1 MVEKFGD
8 GTAPEAAISGGNGFS
23 SKYTSFFPSFQ
34 IVSPK
39 KSRAMPPWS
48 HFPLDKC
55 PRKAYSKE
63 KYASTG
69 FAHPFPSQRKKRG
82 IMATYTSK
90 GANGDVV
97 LFNPV
102 PEAEYM
108 YGCVPTAVGML
119 LGYYDLYGYRGTALS
134 NVIDGPVAL
143 KSRGT
148 DGNKYNMNEF
158 DTALGRAIATKE
170 YVYRFY
176 SHDDIGTLTANNP
189 VSNYNPTTPQDE
201 LPYSFAADGVSMN
214 TSVWNCLADY
224 LGTGQYWRGNG
235 NLSTTNSYCTLEDLL
250 GYTFVVSI
258 DDGTTHKTIDYQ
270 NTAML
275 YGLDLYVK
283 SKGYSLDYEI
293 TGAYVVDVAGGSF
306 TFEDYMA
313 EIDAGRPVIVSIEG
327 HAMVG
332 YGYNAE
338 SREIIFDD
346 CYNHDKKMVWD
357 STYHYSN
364 ADRKL
369 QSITVIGFN
378 VNGDMDLAVVP
389 ISGST
394 QSLVLSD
401 RQNATKSADHA
412 MPGATVYASFAIK
425 NTGSKESRDFAAGI
439 YVDGELVSSSFVY
452 SISSN
457 SSRRIANTALT
468 GLSVG
473 MHNVR
478 VKADYKN
485 EIQELSG
492 KNNVAEMNFLV
503 LKSGTNIVYNTKTV
517 NGGKTS
523 RDDYVSGGAR
533 INVSSAVAFDT
544 ILHGTVTS
552 SGADGSVRYYG
563 ASAYVGNDGCL
574 SGAKVYE
581 YGQVYVQFGGLALDT
596 LLDENGRLT
605 VSSGGSASGVEVHS
619 KAKLQVQSGG
629 KLTGGID
636 FASGASASMDAG
648 AILDFD
654 ISKLAPGAGA
664 RVNNLSAVK
673 GAPVYTLTVSGTQK
687 NGKYTLAKGASG
699 FFDTVKFKNVSDIYA
714 YGTLTLGQT
723 ANIGGVDYTL
733 ELANDVLSVTVGSA
747 VQTTAARGDR
757 DGNGVSDVMF
767 VWTGNNCAHGYWMNG
782 SSEWWS
788 ANSTGVSADWDN
800 LGSYDMSGDGK
811 ADAVLFG
818 NVVVNGAKGAYIGYY
833 QDGDDAS
840 GWVNI
845 GYLDNS
851 SNVAWKNCVGNLTGG
866 TANSI
871 VWFAPELCA
880 LGAWTDGTQNWV
892 SMSSTFNKDWTLVG
906 CGDFNGDG
914 KDSVLMSYGGGQ
926 IFYSANLDGST
937 AKMGALN
944 WSGWDVRA
952 IGDFAGDGKDDVVL
966 FHKDTGSMVML
977 KNGSADDYASI
988 GQLDPKDWFVAG
1000 CGDYNCDGADDL
1012 LVRQYSTG
1020 MLGYYSNGDQGKWV
1034 ELGRGVDMNW
1044 TVIA

>member
-1 MVEKFGD
+1 
-8 GTAPEAAISGGNGFS
+8 
-23 SKYTSFFPSFQ
+23 
-34 IVSPK
+34 
-39 KSRAMPPWS
+39 
-48 HFPLDKC
+48 
-55 PRKAYSKE
+55 
-63 KYASTG
+63 
-69 FAHPFPSQRKKRG
+69 
-82 IMATYTSK
+82 MATYTSK

-97 LFNPV
+97 LYNPV

-134 NVIDGPVAL
+134 NVIDGTVAL

-176 SHDDIGTLTANNP
+176 SHDDIGTLSTY
-189 VSNYNPTTPQDE
+189 NYTPTTPQDE

-235 NLSTTNSYCTLEDLL
+235 NLSTTNSYCSLEDLL
-250 GYTFVVSI
+250 GYSFVVSI

-283 SKGYSLDYEI
+283 DRGYSLDYEI
-293 TGAYVVDVAGGSF
+293 TGTYPVDVAGGKF

-313 EIDAGRPVIVSIEG
+313 EIDAGRPVMVSIEG
-327 HAMVG
+327 HAMIG
-332 YGYNAE
+332 YGYNADT
-338 SREIIFDD
+338 REIIFDD
-346 CYNHDKKMVWD
+346 CYNHDQKMAWD
-357 STYHYSN
+357 GVYHYSN
-364 ADRKL
+364 ADRTL

-378 VNGDMDLAVVP
+378 VNGDVDLAVVP

-401 RQNATKSADHA
+401 RQNATKTVDHI
-412 MPGATVYASFAIK
+412 MQGGTVYASFAIK
-425 NTGSKESRDFAAGI
+425 NTGSKESKDFAAGI
-439 YVDGELVSSSFVY
+439 YVDDALLISSSVY

-457 SSRRIANTALT
+457 SSRRIANTAIT

-473 MHNVR
+473 LHNVR
-478 VKADYKN
+478 VMADYKN
-485 EIQELSG
+485 AVQELSG
-492 KNNVAEMNFLV
+492 KNNEAKMNILV
-503 LKSGTNIVYNTKTV
+503 LKSGTNIVSYSKTV

-533 INVSSAVAFDT
+533 LNVSSGVAFDT
-544 ILHGTVTS
+544 VLHGSITS
-552 SGADGSVRYYG
+552 IEADGTVHFYG
-563 ASAYVGNDGCL
+563 ASAYIGNDGTI
-574 SGAKVYE
+574 SGAAVYE
-581 YGQVYVQFGGLALDT
+581 YGQIYVQFGGMAIDT
-596 LLDENGRLT
+596 RLDENGRLT
-605 VSSGGSASGVEVHS
+605 VSSGGSASGVEVQS

-654 ISKLAPGAGA
+654 ISQLAPGAGA
-664 RVNNLSAVK
+664 RVNDLSAVK
-673 GAPVYTLTVSGTQK
+673 GTPVYTLTVKGTQQ

-714 YGTLTLGQT
+714 YGMLTLGQT
-723 ANIGGVDYTL
+723 TTIGGVDYTL
-733 ELANDVLSVTVGSA
+733 ELADDVLSVTVGSA
-747 VQTTAARGDR
+747 VQATAARGDR

-767 VWTGNNCAHGYWMNG
+767 VWTGNNYAHGYWMNG

-788 ANSTGVSADWDN
+788 ANCTGVSAEWDN
-800 LGSYDMSGDGK
+800 LGSYDMSGDGR
-811 ADAVLFG
+811 ADAVMFG
-818 NVVVNGAKGAYIGYY
+818 NVVVNGKKGAYIGYY
-833 QDGDDAS
+833 QDGNDAS

-851 SNVAWKNCVGNLTGG
+851 SDIAWQNCVGNLTGG
-866 TANSI
+866 AANSI

-880 LGAWTDGTQNWV
+880 LGAWTDGTDDWV
-892 SMSSTFNKDWTLVG
+892 KLSGNFNSDWTLVG

-914 KDSVLMSYGGGQ
+914 KDSVLMSCGGGQ
-926 IFYSANLDGST
+926 IFYSADLNGATAQMGS
-937 AKMGALN
+937 LN
-944 WSGWDVRA
+944 WSGWAVRA

-977 KNGSADDYASI
+977 KNGNADDYASI
-988 GQLDPKDWFVAG
+988 GQLAPSDWFVAG
-1000 CGDYNCDGADDL
+1000 CGDYNGDGADDL

-1020 MLGYYSNGDQGKWV
+1020 MLGYYSNGDQNNWV
-1034 ELGRGVDMNW
+1034 ELGRGVDMKW

>member
-1 MVEKFGD
+1 
-8 GTAPEAAISGGNGFS
+8 
-23 SKYTSFFPSFQ
+23 
-34 IVSPK
+34 
-39 KSRAMPPWS
+39 
-48 HFPLDKC
+48 
-55 PRKAYSKE
+55 
-63 KYASTG
+63 
-69 FAHPFPSQRKKRG
+69 
-82 IMATYTSK
+82 MATYTSRSV
-90 GANGDVV
+90 NGDVV

-119 LGYYDLYGYRGTALS
+119 LGYYDLYGYRGAALTNIIS
-134 NVIDGPVAL
+134 GTVAL

-158 DTALGRAIATKE
+158 DTALGRAIASKE

-176 SHDDIGTLTANNP
+176 SHDDIDTLTANNP
-189 VSNYNPTTPQDE
+189 AYNYTPTTPQEE

-283 SKGYSLDYEI
+283 AKGYSLDYEI

-306 TFEDYMA
+306 TFEDYIS

-332 YGYNAE
+332 YGYNADT
-338 SREIIFDD
+338 REIIFDD
-346 CYNHDKKMVWD
+346 CYNHDRKMPWD
-357 STYHYSN
+357 GTYHYSN
-364 ADRKL
+364 ADRAL

-394 QSLVLSD
+394 QSLVVSD
-401 RQNATKSADHA
+401 KQNATKSADHA
-412 MPGATVYASFAIK
+412 MQGATVYASFAIRNK
-425 NTGSKESRDFAAGI
+425 GSKESRDFAAGI
-439 YVDGELVSSSFVY
+439 YVDDVLVGSSSVY
-452 SISSN
+452 SIPSN
-457 SSRRIANTALT
+457 SSRRIANIPIA

-485 EIQELSG
+485 AIQELSG
-492 KNNVAEMNFLV
+492 KNNEAEMKVLV
-503 LKSGTNIVYNTKTV
+503 LKSCTNIVSYTKTV
-517 NGGKTS
+517 TGGKTS

-533 INVSSAVAFDT
+533 LNVSSAVAFDT
-544 ILHGTVTS
+544 VLHGTVTS
-552 SGADGSVRYYG
+552 SSSNGSVQYYG
-563 ASAYVGNDGCL
+563 ASAYIGDGGFL

-581 YGQVYVQFGGLALDT
+581 YGQVYVQFGGLAIDT
-596 LLDENGRLT
+596 LLDENSRLT

-619 KAKLQVQSGG
+619 RAQLQVRSGG
-629 KLTGGID
+629 KLTGEVNFG
-636 FASGASASMDAG
+636 SGASASMDSG

-654 ISKLAPGAGA
+654 ISKLAPRAGA
-664 RVNNLSAVK
+664 RVNDLSAVT

-714 YGTLTLGQT
+714 YGVLTLGQT
-723 ANIGGVDYTL
+723 TNIGGVDYKL

-747 VQTTAARGDR
+747 VQESSARGDR

-767 VWTGNNCAHGYWMNG
+767 VWTGNNYAHGYWMNG

-788 ANSTGVSADWDN
+788 ANASGVSADWDN
-800 LGSYDMSGDGK
+800 LGSYDMSGDGR
-811 ADAVLFG
+811 ADAVMFG
-818 NVVVNGAKGAYIGYY
+818 NAVVNGAKGAYIGYY
-833 QDGDDAS
+833 QDGCDNAD

-845 GYLDNS
+845 GFLDNS
-851 SNVAWKNCVGNLTGG
+851 SNTAWQNCIGNLTGG
-866 TANSI
+866 AANSI
-871 VWFAPELCA
+871 VWFAPERCA
-880 LGAWTDGTQNWV
+880 LGAWTDGTDNWV
-892 SMSSTFNKDWTLVG
+892 GMSGNFNKDWTLVG
-906 CGDFNGDG
+906 CGDFDGDG
-914 KDSVLMSYGGGQ
+914 RDSVLMSFGDGQ
-926 IFYSANLDGST
+926 IFYSADLNGATAQMGS
-937 AKMGALN
+937 LN
-944 WSGWDVRA
+944 WSGWKVSA

-966 FHKDTGSMVML
+966 FHKASGSMVML
-977 KNGSADDYASI
+977 RNGNADDYASV
-988 GQLDPKDWFVAG
+988 GLLDPGDWFVAG
-1000 CGDYNCDGADDL
+1000 CGDYNGDGADDL

-1020 MLGYYSNGDQGKWV
+1020 MLGYYSNGDQSQWNV
-1034 ELGRGVDMNW
+1034 LGYGVDMSW

>member
-1 MVEKFGD
+1 
-8 GTAPEAAISGGNGFS
+8 
-23 SKYTSFFPSFQ
+23 
-34 IVSPK
+34 
-39 KSRAMPPWS
+39 
-48 HFPLDKC
+48 
-55 PRKAYSKE
+55 
-63 KYASTG
+63 
-69 FAHPFPSQRKKRG
+69 
-82 IMATYTSK
+82 MATFTSK

-97 LFNPV
+97 LYNPV

-134 NVIDGPVAL
+134 NVIDGTVAL

-176 SHDDIGTLTANNP
+176 SHDDIGTLSTY
-189 VSNYNPTTPQDE
+189 NYTPTTPQDE

-235 NLSTTNSYCTLEDLL
+235 NLSTTNSYCSLEDLL

-283 SKGYSLDYEI
+283 DRGYSLDYEI
-293 TGAYVVDVAGGSF
+293 TGTYPVDVAGGKF

-313 EIDAGRPVIVSIEG
+313 EIDAGRPVMVSIEG
-327 HAMVG
+327 HAMIG
-332 YGYNAE
+332 YGYNADT
-338 SREIIFDD
+338 REIIFDD
-346 CYNHDKKMVWD
+346 CYTHDQKMAWD
-357 STYHYSN
+357 GVYHYSN
-364 ADRKL
+364 ADRTL

-378 VNGDMDLAVVP
+378 VNGDVDLAVVP

-401 RQNATKSADHA
+401 RQNATKTVDHI
-412 MPGATVYASFAIK
+412 MQGGTVYASFAIK
-425 NTGSKESRDFAAGI
+425 NTGSKESKDFAAGI
-439 YVDGELVSSSFVY
+439 YMDDALVISSSVY

-473 MHNVR
+473 LHNVR
-478 VKADYKN
+478 VMADYKN
-485 EIQELSG
+485 TVQELSG
-492 KNNVAEMNFLV
+492 KNNEAKMNILV
-503 LKSGTNIVYNTKTV
+503 LKSGTNIVSYSKTV

-533 INVSSAVAFDT
+533 LNVSSGVAFDT
-544 ILHGTVTS
+544 VLHGSITS
-552 SGADGSVRYYG
+552 IEADGTVHFYG
-563 ASAYVGNDGCL
+563 ASAYIGNDGTI
-574 SGAKVYE
+574 SGAAVYE
-581 YGQVYVQFGGLALDT
+581 YGQIYVQFGGMAIDT
-596 LLDENGRLT
+596 RLDENGRLT
-605 VSSGGSASGVEVHS
+605 VSSGGSASGVEVQS

-654 ISKLAPGAGA
+654 ISQLAPGAGA
-664 RVNNLSAVK
+664 RVNDLSAVK
-673 GAPVYTLTVSGTQK
+673 GTPVYTLTVKGTQQ

-714 YGTLTLGQT
+714 YGMLTLGQT
-723 ANIGGVDYTL
+723 TTIGGVDYTL
-733 ELANDVLSVTVGSA
+733 ELADDVLSVTVGSA
-747 VQTTAARGDR
+747 VQATAARGDR

-767 VWTGNNCAHGYWMNG
+767 VWTGNNYAHGYWMNG

-788 ANSTGVSADWDN
+788 ANCTGVSAEWDN
-800 LGSYDMSGDGK
+800 LGSYDMSGDGR
-811 ADAVLFG
+811 ADAVMFG
-818 NVVVNGAKGAYIGYY
+818 NVVVNGKKGAYIGYY
-833 QDGDDAS
+833 QDGNDAS

-851 SNVAWKNCVGNLTGG
+851 SDVAWQNCVGNLTGG
-866 TANSI
+866 AANSI

-880 LGAWTDGTQNWV
+880 LGAWTDGTDDWV
-892 SMSSTFNKDWTLVG
+892 KLSGNFNSDWTLVG

-914 KDSVLMSYGGGQ
+914 KDSVLMSCGGGQ
-926 IFYSANLDGST
+926 IFYSADLNGATAQMGS
-937 AKMGALN
+937 LN
-944 WSGWDVRA
+944 WSGWAVRA
-952 IGDFAGDGKDDVVL
+952 IGDFAGDGKDDIVL

-977 KNGSADDYASI
+977 KNGNADDYASI
-988 GQLDPKDWFVAG
+988 GQLAPSDWFVAG
-1000 CGDYNCDGADDL
+1000 CGDYNGDGADDL

-1020 MLGYYSNGDQGKWV
+1020 MLGYYSNGDQNNWV
-1034 ELGRGVDMNW
+1034 ELGRGVDMKW